1 MKGLIKYTGKNT
13 SRIWS
18 HVLHVH
24 GDKFTSFLSFLELQK
39 NSQPDDASEI
49 SNDGSRKWRKADEIS
64 VGGRFSYYLVPCHP
78 CVDKHPK
85 QMEFDVNIVALM
97 AHAFTLLSLV
107 DHDFF
112 RKLTQD
118 LGPRLCPFGR
128 SKL

>member
-1 MKGLIKYTGKNT
+1 M
-13 SRIWS
+13 
-18 HVLHVH
+18 
-24 GDKFTSFLSFLELQK
+24 QK

-49 SNDGSRKWRKADEIS
+49 SNDGSRKWRKADEIN

-107 DHDFF
+107 DHNFF
-112 RKLTQD
+112 PQADTGSWPAPLPFWAIKTVAESHTQKKQ
-118 LGPRLCPFGR
+118 LVEKSVIERLYQQET
-128 SKL
+128 